1 MTWQTEMH
9 LNTTAAEVLKER
21 IFIRAA
27 MTAKLRVKVELTH
40 FINTR
45 SSTIMTT
52 LDFHWPLDTLPRYF
66 ENWLQNK
73 IPFHCNHKVGAKRK
87 ESV

>member
-1 MTWQTEMH
+1 
-9 LNTTAAEVLKER
+9 
-21 IFIRAA
+21 
-27 MTAKLRVKVELTH
+27 
-40 FINTR
+40 
-45 SSTIMTT
+45 MTT